1 MHAVVVNVTIHDAEA
16 GQQNLENNV
25 VPTVSQAPGFVAG
38 YWMRREGN
46 KGIGVIVLESEEAAR
61 AVSERVETPEGAV
74 DLDSV
79 EVAEVVVS
87 A

>member
-1 MHAVVVNVTIHDAEA
+1 MHAVVVNVTIHDFEA
-16 GQQNLENNV
+16 GRQNLEQRV
-25 VPTVSQAPGFVAG
+25 VPTVSQAPGFLAG
-38 YWMRREGN
+38 YWMQREGN
-46 KGIGVIVLESEEAAR
+46 KGIGVIVLESEDAAR
-61 AVSERVETPEGAV
+61 AVAERVETPEGAV